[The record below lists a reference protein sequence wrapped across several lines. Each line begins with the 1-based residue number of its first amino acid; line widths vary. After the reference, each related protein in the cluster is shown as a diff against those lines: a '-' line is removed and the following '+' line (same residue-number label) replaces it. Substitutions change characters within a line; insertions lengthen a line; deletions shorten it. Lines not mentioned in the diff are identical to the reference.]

1 MLRICMECTISSVL
15 SKKGSLWETLTW
27 IRINPR
33 EAMKLLNGPSKF
45 NVLVMIVTFHS
56 LILVANVA
64 APPPISS
71 PFRLPYEVLC

>member
-1 MLRICMECTISSVL
+1 MECTISSVL

-27 IRINPR
+27 IGINPR

-45 NVLVMIVTFHS
+45 NVPVMDMTFRS

-64 APPPISS
+64 VPPPISS
-71 PFRLPYEVLC
+71 PIQIVP

>member
-1 MLRICMECTISSVL
+1 MECTTSSVF

-45 NVLVMIVTFHS
+45 NVLVMIVTFRS
-56 LILVANVA
+56 LILAANVA
-64 APPPISS
+64 VPPPISS
-71 PFRLPYEVLC
+71 LIQIVPRGFVLRT

>member
-1 MLRICMECTISSVL
+1 MECTISSVL

-27 IRINPR
+27 IGINPR

-45 NVLVMIVTFHS
+45 NVPVMIMTFRS

-64 APPPISS
+64 VPPPISS
-71 PFRLPYEVLC
+71 PIQIVP